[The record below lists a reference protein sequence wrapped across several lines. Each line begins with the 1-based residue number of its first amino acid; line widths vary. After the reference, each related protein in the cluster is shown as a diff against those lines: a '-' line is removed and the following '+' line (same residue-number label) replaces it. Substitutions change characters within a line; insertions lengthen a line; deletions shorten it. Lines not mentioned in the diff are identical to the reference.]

1 MDASIIQEKTSFKE
15 DSLGYDL
22 TIRAIGS
29 PFTVITGKIQIEK
42 DIFPGEWRGKFNFN
56 IKLELKN

>member
-29 PFTVITGKIQIEK
+29 PFTVITGKIQTEK
-42 DIFPGEWRGKFNFN
+42 DIFPGEWEANLTLTLN
-56 IKLELKN
+56 